1 MISLAVKY
9 RPTKFDDVVSQDS
22 IKAILQQQIE
32 SKNHKNCYLFTGG
45 AGTVKQPVLAF
56 LPMLLMLAKEMPLKL
71 TRLQIMV

>member
-45 AGTVKQPVLAF
+45 AGTGKTTCARI
-56 LPMLLMLAKEMPLKL
+56 LPMLLMRAKEMPLKL